1 MKIAYN
7 IFNLL
12 GREKMLI
19 KRVFLIVLDGVGV
32 GELPDAPRYG
42 DQGSNTLGNLS
53 KALGG
58 MTLPFLEQAGLGK
71 ITDIQGVAADIIGGV
86 YGKMAEVSPGK
97 DTTTGHWEMAGLIL
111 PNPFPLYPNGFP
123 AEIIA
128 KFEAET
134 GRGVLGNK
142 TASGTKI
149 IEEFGL
155 EHLKTGSLIV
165 YTSADSVFQIA
176 AHEEIVP
183 LEELYRVCEIARR
196 ILQGEHGVGRVI
208 ARPFLGK
215 PGGFYRTA
223 GRKDFSLK
231 PFAPTVLDRIK
242 DAGITVFGV
251 GKIEDIFARQGLTD
265 SNHTRNNQETL
276 AFISEMIDEDFQGL
290 LFANC
295 VDFDMLYGHR
305 NDTEGFYNALKEVDS
320 WLEANTPKLRE
331 GDLLIITADHG
342 CDPTTAS
349 TDHSREYTPLL
360 IFGPGLPQGVNLG
373 VRKTFADIAAS
384 LCEWFNLEPW
394 PVGEA
399 IQLSVIS

>member
-1 MKIAYN
+1 
-7 IFNLL
+7 
-12 GREKMLI
+12 MLV

-32 GELPDAPRYG
+32 GELPDAPNYS

-53 KALGG
+53 KAVGG
-58 MTLPFLEQAGLGK
+58 MTLPFLERAGLGK
-71 ITDIQGVAADIIGGV
+71 ITDIQGVTADTIGGV

-111 PNPFPLYPNGFP
+111 PNPFPVYPNGFP

-149 IEEFGL
+149 IDELGPD
-155 EHLKTGSLIV
+155 HLKTGSLIV

-176 AHEEIVP
+176 AHEELVP
-183 LEELYRVCEIARR
+183 LEELYRDCEIARR

-231 PFAPTVLDRIK
+231 PFGPIVLDRIK
-242 DAGITVFGV
+242 DAGMTVFGV
-251 GKIEDIFARQGLTD
+251 GKIEDIFAWQGLTD
-265 SNHTRNNQETL
+265 SNHTHNNQETL
-276 AFISEMIDEDFQGL
+276 AFISELIGKDFQGL
-290 LFANC
+290 VFANC

-305 NDTEGFYNALKEVDS
+305 NDTEGFYNALKEVDN
-320 WLEANTPKLRE
+320 WLEGNAPKLRK

-342 CDPTTAS
+342 CDPTTVS

-360 IFGPGLPQGVNLG
+360 ILGPGLPQGVNLG

-399 IQLSVIS
+399 IRLSVDSWQ

>member
-1 MKIAYN
+1 
-7 IFNLL
+7 
-12 GREKMLI
+12 MLV

-32 GELPDAPRYG
+32 GELPDAPNYG

-53 KALGG
+53 KAVGG

-71 ITDIQGVAADIIGGV
+71 LTDIQGVAADIISGV

-111 PNPFPLYPNGFP
+111 PNPFPVYPNGFP

-149 IEEFGL
+149 IDELGP

-176 AHEEIVP
+176 AHEELVP
-183 LEELYRVCEIARR
+183 LEELYRYCEIARR

-231 PFAPTVLDRIK
+231 PIAPIVLDRIK
-242 DAGITVFGV
+242 DAGMTVFGV
-251 GKIEDIFARQGLTD
+251 GKIEDIFAWQGLTD
-265 SNHTRNNQETL
+265 SNHTHNNQETL
-276 AFISEMIDEDFQGL
+276 AFISELIGKDFQGL
-290 LFANC
+290 VFANC

-305 NDTEGFYNALKEVDS
+305 NDTEGFYNALKEVDN
-320 WLEANTPKLRE
+320 WLEVNTPKLRE

-342 CDPTTAS
+342 CDPTTVS

-360 IFGPGLPQGVNLG
+360 ILGPGLPQGVNLG

-399 IQLSVIS
+399 IRLSVDSWQ

>member
-1 MKIAYN
+1 
-7 IFNLL
+7 
-12 GREKMLI
+12 MLV

-32 GELPDAPRYG
+32 GELPDAPNYG

-53 KALGG
+53 KAVGG

-71 ITDIQGVAADIIGGV
+71 LTDIQGVAPDIISGV

-111 PNPFPLYPNGFP
+111 PNPFPVYPNGFP

-149 IEEFGL
+149 IDELGP

-176 AHEEIVP
+176 AHEELVP
-183 LEELYRVCEIARR
+183 LEELYRYCEIARR

-231 PFAPTVLDRIK
+231 PIAPIVLDRIK
-242 DAGITVFGV
+242 DAGMTVFGV
-251 GKIEDIFARQGLTD
+251 GKIEDIFAWQGLTD
-265 SNHTRNNQETL
+265 SNHTHNNQETL
-276 AFISEMIDEDFQGL
+276 AFISELIGKDFQGL
-290 LFANC
+290 VFANC

-305 NDTEGFYNALKEVDS
+305 NDTEGFYNALKEVDN
-320 WLEANTPKLRE
+320 WLEVNTPKLRE

-342 CDPTTAS
+342 CDPTTVS

-360 IFGPGLPQGVNLG
+360 ILGPGLPQGVNLG

-399 IQLSVIS
+399 IRLSVDSWQ